1 MIPYKTAMSMV
12 CEYIYMYREKTGS
25 TNIERPQELYW
36 ERERLQKTHFFLQAL
51 FHYLQWVP
59 VTYFI
64 FLHLSLYLP
73 CLHNGPLKADNIY
86 FTEES

>member
-51 FHYLQWVP
+51 FHYLQ
-59 VTYFI
+59 
-64 FLHLSLYLP
+64 
-73 CLHNGPLKADNIY
+73 
-86 FTEES
+86 